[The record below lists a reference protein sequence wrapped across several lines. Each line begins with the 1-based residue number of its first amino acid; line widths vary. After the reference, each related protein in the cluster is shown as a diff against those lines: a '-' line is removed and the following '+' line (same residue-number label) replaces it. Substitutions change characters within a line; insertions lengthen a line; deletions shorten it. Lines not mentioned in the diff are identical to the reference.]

1 MVYVLVPGAW
11 AADWIWDETASR
23 LRGFGHTVHA
33 LTLSGLGGTGDAADV
48 DLSIHVQDVLDHIRA
63 RDLDRVVLVGHSYA
77 GVVVGQVAASAPD
90 LVAHTVYVNA
100 FLPDRGQCRTVA
112 RAGGAGSSV
121 RGSCD
126 ERARTRWGSAQ
137 AALLHALSA
146 EPTWTFVT
154 MGGGHWPMLTVPDE
168 LVAHLLAAHGPRRP
182 EPHA

>member
-48 DLSIHVQDVLDHIRA
+48 DLSTHVQDVLDHIRA
-63 RDLDRVVLVGHSYA
+63 HDLDRVVLVGHSYA

-100 FLPDRGQCRTVA
+100 FLPVEGRSLLEVSGLDEEHEVGF
-112 RAGGAGSSV
+112 GAGRPPPRS
-121 RGSCD
+121 
-126 ERARTRWGSAQ
+126 ERRADMDLRHHGGRSLADAHGAGRTRRPPAR
-137 AALLHALSA
+137 
-146 EPTWTFVT
+146 
-154 MGGGHWPMLTVPDE
+154 
-168 LVAHLLAAHGPRRP
+168 GPRS
-182 EPHA
+182 ATT